1 MLSSRPY
8 QVYSTSL
15 WTLGVYLCSY
25 FHSVAHEISMSM
37 DRKQKLF
44 KKNCD
49 LPDESAI
56 FIDVSSSPTYN
67 SAVWKH
73 FKKNKLEE
81 KAKNS

>member
-1 MLSSRPY
+1 
-8 QVYSTSL
+8 
-15 WTLGVYLCSY
+15 
-25 FHSVAHEISMSM
+25 MSM

-44 KKNCD
+44 KENFD
-49 LPDESAI
+49 FSDESEI